1 MAQSGP
7 KLNSLLSV
15 KKTASVSRAV
25 LWLQEAE
32 WRAVPDLGACGEA
45 EDSGE
50 HRAQGYHCF
59 CRLLCGGFSPTTL
72 CSPP

>member
-15 KKTASVSRAV
+15 KKKKKKSLCASVSRAV

-45 EDSGE
+45 EGSG
-50 HRAQGYHCF
+50 RAQGPGLPLF
-59 CRLLCGGFSPTTL
+59 LQTS
-72 CSPP
+72 